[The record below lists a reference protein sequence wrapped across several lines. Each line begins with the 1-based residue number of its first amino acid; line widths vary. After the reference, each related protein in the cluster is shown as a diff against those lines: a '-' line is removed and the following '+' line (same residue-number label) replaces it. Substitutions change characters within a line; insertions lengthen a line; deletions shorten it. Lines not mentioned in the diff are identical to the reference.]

1 MGERV
6 IVEGSVQH
14 NPLNEGSIL
23 WITES
28 RMPLGIVDELFG
40 PVKNPYYLVRYNS
53 EEEVLAGIGAG
64 TNVSFV
70 AEFTS

>member
-23 WITES
+23 WVTES
-28 RMPLGIVDELFG
+28 RTSLGIVDEIARL
-40 PVKNPYYLVRYNS
+40 LDWS
-53 EEEVLAGIGAG
+53 ALAFSSSLTI
-64 TNVSFV
+64 
-70 AEFTS
+70 

>member
-1 MGERV
+1 
-6 IVEGSVQH
+6 
-14 NPLNEGSIL
+14 
-23 WITES
+23 
-28 RMPLGIVDELFG
+28 LFG